1 MFWPLCGLPF
11 TMLRSLS
18 IERVAWMLACVTAC
32 NKCPVQA
39 QRRSR
44 SADLQKL
51 MPSSGGSEAKLWEI
65 LEDGKV
71 RDYEIIPKDFGNSD
85 ESEALWDWNENDA
98 PDAPKDNG
106 TPEVHGFRCRPERYL
121 EDQKNVTH
129 CYAYDSPH
137 AWACPVGKPFYNR
150 FSMRVESH
158 LVGKGDHLWQLRL
171 RLCLFKAGEP
181 GP

>member
-1 MFWPLCGLPF
+1 
-11 TMLRSLS
+11 
-18 IERVAWMLACVTAC
+18 MLACVTAC

-85 ESEALWDWNENDA
+85 ESEAL
-98 PDAPKDNG
+98 
-106 TPEVHGFRCRPERYL
+106 
-121 EDQKNVTH
+121 
-129 CYAYDSPH
+129 
-137 AWACPVGKPFYNR
+137 
-150 FSMRVESH
+150 
-158 LVGKGDHLWQLRL
+158 
-171 RLCLFKAGEP
+171 
-181 GP
+181 